1 MITVI
6 KSKLEKAIIEA
17 KENFAEGVT
26 KTEQDFFKD
35 IQWYYSAYTNE
46 KISKSYIKY
55 FMKLN
60 TGA

>member
-17 KENFAEGVT
+17 KENFSDGIT
-26 KTEQDFFKD
+26 KTEQEFFKD

-46 KISKSYIKY
+46 KISKTYIKH
-55 FMKLN
+55 FIKSI
-60 TGA
+60 